1 MKNLGALF
9 SGQKSCNYG
18 DFLQAVDF
26 LGGWTMWKG
35 GLPESSPLGEEG
47 HHWGLNG
54 LMARTREEQVF
65 PALDCA
71 PFSGV
76 PQRDP
81 GNCSLPTGYSK
92 TPGIKESLRAG
103 DTGPLESSSHSRD
116 EFYLSIH
123 LRQRNTYTERETF
136 ELFKIILWLIHHKG

>member
-1 MKNLGALF
+1 
-9 SGQKSCNYG
+9 
-18 DFLQAVDF
+18 
-26 LGGWTMWKG
+26 
-35 GLPESSPLGEEG
+35 
-47 HHWGLNG
+47 
-54 LMARTREEQVF
+54 MARTREEQVF

-81 GNCSLPTGYSK
+81 GNCSLPT
-92 TPGIKESLRAG
+92 PGIKESLRAG

-116 EFYLSIH
+116 EFYLSID

-136 ELFKIILWLIHHKG
+136 ELFKIIL